1 MRTIREV
8 LVNQVEKNA
17 DLQNLADACGE
28 DPTRPPPRQAS
39 VKKARLAIAKVL
51 GLSNKRA
58 QLNHTASPWKWKL
71 VQAIQKRTQDPD
83 IAVGEWLEKGVP
95 FGIAQPIIPGGL
107 LPTIVEQATLSAD
120 DLFDQT
126 LFDDNHR
133 SFREVVDGSQPAL
146 DELQGL
152 VDAGFARICSDLDE
166 AETFLGRRP

>member
-51 GLSNKRA
+51 GLSNKQA
-58 QLNHTASPWKWKL
+58 ELNHTASPWKWKL

-83 IAVGEWLEKGVP
+83 IAVGEWFEKGAP

-107 LPTIVEQATLSAD
+107 LPTIVEQAILSAD
-120 DLFDQT
+120 DLF
-126 LFDDNHR
+126 
-133 SFREVVDGSQPAL
+133 
-146 DELQGL
+146 
-152 VDAGFARICSDLDE
+152 ARPCSTTTAAPLEKWWIE
-166 AETFLGRRP
+166 ANQR